1 MSKKVVIVDCER
13 SAIPERSII
22 VDWQKC
28 TICQKDTP
36 EKLQCPATFQRKGY
50 DCDSTYEA
58 LAANILRFAELG
70 CMPVDLDLSALNCG
84 NGIKETFKQREAKFH
99 KSCKEKFND
108 LKLGRAL
115 KRNEKSGCPE
125 EDSSILP
132 AKIMRSS
139 FSVTVKK
146 TQEKCLFCEKSEG
159 SLHRASSFRL
169 DRRVRKCALILEDAM
184 LLGKLSA
191 GDMIAMDA
199 MYHAKCLAALYNKVN
214 RKQFGDDFD
223 NTEKQLHGIA
233 LAELVA
239 FIEEAYLDS
248 ENEIP
253 LFKLADL
260 VKMYASRLQ
269 QLGVTINRRVHSTE
283 LKNRIL
289 ASIDDLTSYRKGRD
303 VFLVFNSDI
312 GSALVNACDIDYDDE
327 AAILAKAATIVRR
340 DMLNENKPEFDGKF
354 DEKCQQEYVPQSLK
368 TLVAMTLGGVNINS
382 QSANQSI
389 AQAVLSLSQLI
400 MFNSTI
406 RRRKSSTSSYHSKQR
421 EPPLPIYI
429 GCLIHAKTR
438 KRGLVN
444 KFHELGMSVSYDRVL
459 RLSTDMGNSLCAL
472 YEEENVVCPPS
483 LRHGLFTT
491 AAVDNIDHNP
501 SATSALGSFH
511 GTGISLF
518 QHIVQNDEGTERC
531 IPVIQKEVAGKQ
543 KLSKLPDFYSEVPP
557 VSAFERDLNI
567 TDTAANVPTGD
578 SSPSAFKEDQK

>member
-1 MSKKVVIVDCER
+1 
-13 SAIPERSII
+13 
-22 VDWQKC
+22 
-28 TICQKDTP
+28 
-36 EKLQCPATFQRKGY
+36 
-50 DCDSTYEA
+50 
-58 LAANILRFAELG
+58 
-70 CMPVDLDLSALNCG
+70 
-84 NGIKETFKQREAKFH
+84 
-99 KSCKEKFND
+99 
-108 LKLGRAL
+108 
-115 KRNEKSGCPE
+115 
-125 EDSSILP
+125 
-132 AKIMRSS
+132 
-139 FSVTVKK
+139 
-146 TQEKCLFCEKSEG
+146 
-159 SLHRASSFRL
+159 
-169 DRRVRKCALILEDAM
+169 M

-191 GDMIAMDA
+191 GDMIAIDA

-260 VKMYASRLQ
+260 VKMYSSRLQ
-269 QLGVTINRRVHSTE
+269 QLGVTINGCVHSTE

-303 VFLVFNSDI
+303 VFLVFNPDI
-312 GSALVNACDIDYDDE
+312 GSALVNACDIHYDDE

-340 DMLNENKPEFDGKF
+340 DMLNENKTEFDGKF

-368 TLVAMTLGGVNINS
+368 ILVAMTLGGVIINS
-382 QSANQSI
+382 QSANESI

-406 RRRKSSTSSYHSKQR
+406 RRRKGSTSSYHSKQR

-438 KRGLVN
+438 KRSLVN

-501 SATSALGSFH
+501 SATHAVGSFH

-518 QHIVQNDEGTERC
+518 QHIVQNEEGTEQC

-543 KLSKLPDFYSEVPP
+543 KLSNYPISIQKFLLFLHLKETSILPILLPMCPQVIVHHLLSKRIRSKPL
-557 VSAFERDLNI
+557 S
-567 TDTAANVPTGD
+567 
-578 SSPSAFKEDQK
+578 

>member
-1 MSKKVVIVDCER
+1 
-13 SAIPERSII
+13 
-22 VDWQKC
+22 
-28 TICQKDTP
+28 
-36 EKLQCPATFQRKGY
+36 
-50 DCDSTYEA
+50 
-58 LAANILRFAELG
+58 
-70 CMPVDLDLSALNCG
+70 MPVDLNLSALNCG
-84 NGIKETFKQREAKFH
+84 DGIKETFKQREAKFH
-99 KSCKEKFND
+99 KSCKDKFND

-115 KRNEKSGCPE
+115 KRNEKGNCPE
-125 EDSSILP
+125 DDSSILP

-139 FSVTVKK
+139 LSTKEEK
-146 TQEKCLFCEKSEG
+146 TQEGCLFCNKSEG
-159 SLHRASSFRL
+159 SLHRASSSRL
-169 DRRVRKCALILEDAM
+169 DRRVRKCALILEDAL

-191 GDMIAMDA
+191 GDMIAIDA
-199 MYHAKCLAALYNKVN
+199 MYHAKCLTALYNKAN
-214 RKQFGDDFD
+214 RKWLGDEFD

-239 FIEEAYLDS
+239 FIEETYLDS

-260 VKMYASRLQ
+260 VKMYSSRLQ
-269 QLGVTINRRVHSTE
+269 QLGVTINGRVHSTE

-289 ASIDDLTSYRKGRD
+289 ASIDDLSSYRKGRD

-340 DMLNENKPEFDGKF
+340 DMLSNKKQEFDGKF
-354 DEKCQQEYVPQSLK
+354 DEYCQQEYPPQSLK
-368 TLVAMTLGGVNINS
+368 TLIAMTLDGANMNS
-382 QSANQSI
+382 HSANQSL
-389 AQAVLSLSQLI
+389 AQAVLSISQLI

-406 RRRKSSTSSYHSKQR
+406 RRRKNSTSSYHSKQR

-444 KFHELGMSVSYDRVL
+444 KFHELGLSVSYDRVL
-459 RLSTDMGNSLCAL
+459 SLSKDMGNSLCAQ
-472 YEEENVVCPPS
+472 YERENVVCPPN

-501 SATSALGSFH
+501 SATSAVGSFH

-518 QHIVQNDEGTERC
+518 QHVKQNDTGTERC
-531 IPVIQKEVAGKQ
+531 TPVIQKEIAGK
-543 KLSKLPDFYSEVPP
+543 
-557 VSAFERDLNI
+557 
-567 TDTAANVPTGD
+567 
-578 SSPSAFKEDQK
+578 